1 MDERSVPRPCSIRM
15 DGLGLSS
22 TDAFVLSRI
31 DGTLTLEEVSEV
43 TGVAVESVIEIARRL
58 AKVGAIETQ
67 RRLAKPEGRYATHVS
82 QRREIPTEEGK
93 VERKSEVRIE
103 TGPEAKVTVK
113 FAKPVPRDDRALL
126 GRVPKRTSRE
136 LRELRLETGDAFL
149 LSFVDGVFTV
159 AELAGVLGEDATK
172 LAGRIHALVD
182 AGALQLVDESPG
194 RATKRPTPPPSVA
207 TRPTLEDARAT
218 IPAKPK
224 QRPKAKPTTLP
235 APPTSPPAP
244 VVIPDDTC
252 ELDEAMRN
260 RIDEALAAP
269 EGQTHYRALGV
280 AKTATAKEIQRAY
293 FAIAAALHPDRH
305 FAKKLGPYKQ
315 KLERVFRRAADAYE
329 TLRIAQKRAEY
340 DAYLLLTSKSIQME
354 RALAPIAP
362 AAPVAPVAVEA
373 PPRRK
378 SSKRIPASR
387 ISKTETRLAAAI
399 QPVKIEE
406 PKVEAPRVQATKIV
420 NITAPDR
427 VFEVEPLEG
436 LEVEGSV
443 TIDMDSVRPPPKVEP
458 IKIEAPKVEA
468 PKVDAP
474 KVEAVKVEAVKVESP
489 VEPKSGRLDTARRAP
504 VQTKA
509 QQILIDAQKAL
520 AAGDGVAA
528 ANHYRLALQYADD
541 PGSKR
546 YAESGLEEARKL
558 LVDTQLKKARYE
570 EKEARWSDA
579 VVSYTK
585 ALDGRPDD
593 PAICERLANALRH
606 EGSDLQRAA
615 RLAELAVQRAPRRAA
630 YRATLGFIY
639 AEAGSRDKAIEQFE
653 RAVEID
659 SGDEASRHALDALK
673 KRRR

>member
-1 MDERSVPRPCSIRM
+1 MDERSVPRPCAIRV

-43 TGVAVESVIEIARRL
+43 TGVAVDKVIEIARKL
-58 AKVGAIETQ
+58 AQLGAVETQ

-82 QRREIPTEEGK
+82 QPKKSVVE
-93 VERKSEVRIE
+93 ERKEPPRE
-103 TGPEAKVTVK
+103 ERKPEAKTVPRMPARSE
-113 FAKPVPRDDRALL
+113 AKTVPRIQVKRVERDDRAMLE
-126 GRVPKRTSRE
+126 RTPKRTPRE
-136 LRELRLETGDAFL
+136 LRDLVLETGDAFL

-159 AELAGVLGEDATK
+159 AELAEVLGDDPTRV
-172 LAGRIHALVD
+172 AGRVRALVD
-182 AGALQLVDESPG
+182 GGALDLLEKPT
-194 RATKRPTPPPSVA
+194 RAVSKRPTMPPSVSM
-207 TRPTLEDARAT
+207 RPPLEDPRAT
-218 IPAKPK
+218 IPAKPR

-244 VVIPDDTC
+244 VVIDETC
-252 ELDEAMRN
+252 ELDDAMRA

-269 EGQTHYRALGV
+269 DGQTHYRALGV
-280 AKTATAKEIQRAY
+280 AKTATPKEIQRAY

-305 FAKKLGPYKQ
+305 FGKKLGAYKN

-329 TLRIAQKRAEY
+329 TLRIPQKRAEY
-340 DAYLLLTSKSIQME
+340 DAYLLLTSRSIQME
-354 RALAPIAP
+354 RALAPIAT
-362 AAPVAPVAVEA
+362 V
-373 PPRRK
+373 PPRKK
-378 SSKRIPASR
+378 SNGRMPVTR
-387 ISKTETRLAAAI
+387 TETKLAAAI
-399 QPVKIEE
+399 QPIDAT
-406 PKVEAPRVQATKIV
+406 PPVQASRIV
-420 NITAPDR
+420 NVAPASIP
-427 VFEVEPLEG
+427 EVEPLDE
-436 LEVEGSV
+436 EVEQVV
-443 TIDMDSVRPPPKVEP
+443 TIEVDNPAPRPKPEPAKVDRNSATTKIRPVREPAKVEAAAPPKPE
-458 IKIEAPKVEA
+458 PKVEA
-468 PKVDAP
+468 PKVEP
-474 KVEAVKVEAVKVESP
+474 VEAKTSRVE
-489 VEPKSGRLDTARRAP
+489 TARRAP

-509 QQILIDAQKAL
+509 QQILIAAQQAL

-528 ANHYRLALQYADD
+528 ANHYRLALEYAED

-579 VVSYTK
+579 VISYTK
-585 ALDGRPDD
+585 ALDGRPED

-630 YRATLGFIY
+630 YRSTLGFIY

-653 RAVEID
+653 RAIEID
-659 SGDEASRHALDALK
+659 STDEASRHALEALK